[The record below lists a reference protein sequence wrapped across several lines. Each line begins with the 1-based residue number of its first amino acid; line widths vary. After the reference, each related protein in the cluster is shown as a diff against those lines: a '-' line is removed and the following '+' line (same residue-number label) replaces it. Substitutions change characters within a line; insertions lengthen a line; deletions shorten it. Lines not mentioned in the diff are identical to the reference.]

1 MLKVY
6 DFDGNLI
13 QQLNEFCA
21 VGGGTAEESQL
32 FIGKTM
38 TEHYVEGL
46 ERKVSDDVR
55 G

>member
-1 MLKVY
+1 MPKVY

-13 QQLNEFCA
+13 QQLGEFCT

-32 FIGKTM
+32 IIRKTM
-38 TEHYVEGL
+38 TEPYVEGL
-46 ERKVSDDVR
+46 ERGVSDDVR